1 MICTPHLGASTEQAQ
16 INVSIAVAEQVRDF
30 LLKGV
35 VRNAVNLPSISAEAL
50 EQVRPYLVLGE
61 KLGRFQGQL
70 CPGAIEEIEIE
81 YAGEIAELRVAP
93 VTIAVLKGLLESV
106 SEHVNMVNAP
116 RRRAAAGHQGGRVE
130 GEPAPGLREHRSRR
144 GCGAAPIG

>member
-1 MICTPHLGASTEQAQ
+1 M
-16 INVSIAVAEQVRDF
+16 
-30 LLKGV
+30 
-35 VRNAVNLPSISAEAL
+35 
-50 EQVRPYLVLGE
+50 LGE

-106 SEHVNMVNAP
+106 TDRVNMVNAP
-116 RRRAAAGHQGGRVE
+116 MIAQRARHQGGRVE
-130 GEPAPGLREHRSRR
+130 GEPAARTSPAPSPRA
-144 GCGAAPIG
+144 CAAASTG